1 LHKVL
6 YMKKNQ
12 SKICLIL
19 ILLVFSMQTVISQP
33 RQKIIF
39 DCDLGGDI
47 DDAFAL
53 ALILSSP
60 EFEVLGIVMDH
71 GLTNKRAQVACKMLY
86 LTNREDIPV
95 VVGRKTNQ
103 MVGTDIPADYSGQ
116 YYWAEG
122 FDKVKPIAKPASEFI
137 IENLRKYPGEVILIT
152 VGPVTNIGDV
162 IRKDPEA
169 LKLAKHVYSMF
180 GSFYLGYGTADEPNT
195 VIAQEWNVRGD
206 SEASKLLVGSGAS
219 ITYCGL
225 DVTTKVWFDKE
236 LQFKLLMRQSPLT
249 DAICGLTVLWGG
261 DKPCLHDAVTVG
273 MILWPDLFTTR
284 PAFVKISGEAYTVI
298 DEGKEPN
305 CEIAMTVNTGEFL
318 KRLMHRYL
326 TQSLG
331 DLD

>member
-1 LHKVL
+1 
-6 YMKKNQ
+6 MGKNPF
-12 SKICLIL
+12 KTCLIL
-19 ILLVFSMQTVISQP
+19 ILLLLSIQTVLSQP

-53 ALILSSP
+53 ALVLSSP

-71 GLTNKRAQVACKMLY
+71 GLTDKRAQVACKMLY

-95 VVGRKTNQ
+95 VVGRKTTQ
-103 MVGTDIPADYSGQ
+103 VVGTDIPADYSGQ

-122 FDKVKPIAKPASEFI
+122 FNKVKPIAKSASGFI

-152 VGPVTNIGDV
+152 VGPVTNIGDI

-180 GSFYLGYGTADEPNT
+180 GSFYLGYGTAENPNP
-195 VIAQEWNVRGD
+195 VISQEWNVFGD
-206 SEASKLLVGSGAS
+206 SEASKLLVGSGAP

-225 DVTTKVWFDKE
+225 DVTTKVWFDKD
-236 LQFKLLMRQSPLT
+236 LQFELLMRQSPLT

-273 MILWPDLFTTR
+273 MVLWPDLFTTR
-284 PAFVKISGEAYTVI
+284 PGYVKISGEAYTVI
-298 DEGKEPN
+298 DENKEPN
-305 CEIAMTVNTGEFL
+305 SDIALTVNTGEFL

-331 DLD
+331 DTN

>member
-1 LHKVL
+1 
-6 YMKKNQ
+6 MRKKQ
-12 SKICLIL
+12 SKICLTL
-19 ILLVFSMQTVISQP
+19 ILLLISIQTVISQP

-53 ALILSSP
+53 GLILSSP

-71 GLTNKRAQVACKMLY
+71 GLTNKRAQIACRMLY

-95 VVGRKTNQ
+95 VVGRKTTQ
-103 MVGTDIPADYSGQ
+103 VVGTDIPADYSGQ

-122 FDKVKPIAKPASEFI
+122 FNKVKPIAKSASEFI

-180 GSFYLGYGTADEPNT
+180 GSFYLGYGTVENPNL
-195 VIAQEWNVRGD
+195 VISQEWNVRGD
-206 SEASKLLVGSGAS
+206 SEASKLLVGSGAP

-225 DVTTKVWFDKE
+225 DVTTKVWFDKD

-261 DKPCLHDAVTVG
+261 DKPCLHDAVAVG

-298 DEGKEPN
+298 DDNKEPN

-318 KRLMHRYL
+318 KRLMNRYL
-326 TQSLG
+326 TQNLG
-331 DLD
+331 DTN

>member
-1 LHKVL
+1 
-6 YMKKNQ
+6 MKRHQ
-12 SKICLIL
+12 SEFCLIL
-19 ILLVFSMQTVISQP
+19 ILLLLSIQSVISQP

-53 ALILSSP
+53 GLILSSP

-95 VVGRKTNQ
+95 VVGRKTTQ
-103 MVGTDIPADYSGQ
+103 VVGTDIPADYSGQ

-122 FDKVKPIAKPASEFI
+122 FDKVKPIAKPASDFI

-162 IRKDPEA
+162 IKKDPEA

-180 GSFYLGYGTADEPNT
+180 GSFYLGYGTAENPNP
-195 VIAQEWNVRGD
+195 VISQEWNVRGD
-206 SEASKLLVGSGAS
+206 SEASKLLVAS
-219 ITYCGL
+219 ETQITYCGL
-225 DVTTKVWFDKE
+225 DVTTRVWFDKD

-249 DAICGLTVLWGG
+249 DAICGLTALWGG
-261 DKPCLHDAVTVG
+261 DKPCLHDAVAVG

-284 PAFVKISGEAYTVI
+284 PAYVKISGEAYTVI
-298 DEGKEPN
+298 DENQEPN

-326 TQSLG
+326 TQNLG
-331 DLD
+331 DTD